1 MSDFRDDPIAIEK
14 IEIFKNFSRGW
25 KLMGLHMNV
34 RPKGFDEWFYFLWGF
49 DLWYGPVPFA
59 KSVILANLIVWTI
72 LWSALT

>member
-49 DLWYGPVPFA
+49 DVWYGSVPLMKIIIA
-59 KSVILANLIVWTI
+59 SNLIMWVLMWVIL
-72 LWSALT
+72 